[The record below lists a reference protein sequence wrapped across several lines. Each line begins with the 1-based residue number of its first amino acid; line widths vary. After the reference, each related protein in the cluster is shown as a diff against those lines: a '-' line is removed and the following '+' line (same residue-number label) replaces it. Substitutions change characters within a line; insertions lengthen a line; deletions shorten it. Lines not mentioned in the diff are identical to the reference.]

1 MMCLLCLWG
10 GRKLGEEYFVQDL
23 SSCGV
28 GEDVAAEVLDIR
40 AVGDCNACEQDEFG
54 GWVA

>member
-1 MMCLLCLWG
+1 M
-10 GRKLGEEYFVQDL
+10 QDL

-40 AVGDCNACEQDEFG
+40 AVSDCNACEQDECG
-54 GWVA
+54 GRGASDVTA